1 MTAEII
7 TLPYSVTRKLHARKS
22 RKSKNGTPEERA
34 AKAATAPQKPASLAV
49 AAPVEKPSASVL
61 AFRRPAETV
70 PPAAAADGRKPT
82 RRDLYSDTFF
92 RLPFVTLP
100 ETPPAE
106 WGEFWR
112 VVDMWNAEAAAATYR
127 DGVAHARSAVEAI
140 CQDGVGARQLEI
152 VVARMLESAFRRR
165 DTKGNLCRGLS
176 SSEKGFLDALCKS
189 AVCEPPPR
197 NPPF

>member
-7 TLPYSVTRKLHARKS
+7 AMPYSVTRKLHARKQ

-34 AKAATAPQKPASLAV
+34 AKAAGQTPAPIAAAEPVTNDGAAVIAFRPRETAPPAPAPAV
-49 AAPVEKPSASVL
+49 
-61 AFRRPAETV
+61 
-70 PPAAAADGRKPT
+70 DGRKPT

-100 ETPPAE
+100 ETAPAE

-112 VVDMWNAEAAAATYR
+112 VVDMWNAQAAAATYR
-127 DGVAHARSAVEAI
+127 EGVAHARSAVEAI

-152 VVARMLESAFRRR
+152 VVERMLEAAFRRR
-165 DTKGNLCRGLS
+165 DAKGNLCRGLS
-176 SSEKGFLDALCKS
+176 SSERGFLTALCKS